1 MKIFIGMRNV
11 AKDLFVDRLEIKTAT
26 ETRQQRQK
34 RVRDKR
40 RKQLEDSFN
49 SVGIGYHEQQGWF
62 K

>member
-11 AKDLFVDRLEIKTAT
+11 AKGLFVDRLEIKTAI

-40 RKQLEDSFN
+40 RKQLKDSFN

>member
-11 AKDLFVDRLEIKTAT
+11 AKSLFIDRLEIKTT
-26 ETRQQRQK
+26 IETRQQRQK
-34 RVRDKR
+34 RIRDKR

-49 SVGIGYHEQQGWF
+49 SVGYGYHGQQGWF